1 MSFMR
6 TFMTMQVKKILL
18 SSIIFVILDAIFIYT
33 NKTAFENE
41 VIDIQRVVMQV
52 KPSGAIVTYLFL
64 LFALNYF
71 IINKFRGPEEA
82 FLLGLVIY
90 GVFEG
95 TNYAIFKKWSLKL
108 AILDTVWGGS
118 LFAITSYLTY
128 WLTRPV

>member
-1 MSFMR
+1 MR

>member
-1 MSFMR
+1 MAFIR
-6 TFMTMQVKKILL
+6 TFMTMQVKRILL
-18 SSIIFVILDAIFIYT
+18 SSIILVILDAIFIYV

-41 VIDIQRVVMQV
+41 VIDVQRVVMQV
-52 KPSGAIVTYLFL
+52 KPSGAIITYLFL

-95 TNYAIFKKWSLKL
+95 TNYAIFKKWSLNL
-108 AILDTVWGGS
+108 AILDTIWGGS
-118 LFAITSYLTY
+118 LFAMTTYLTY
-128 WLTRPV
+128 WLTRAV